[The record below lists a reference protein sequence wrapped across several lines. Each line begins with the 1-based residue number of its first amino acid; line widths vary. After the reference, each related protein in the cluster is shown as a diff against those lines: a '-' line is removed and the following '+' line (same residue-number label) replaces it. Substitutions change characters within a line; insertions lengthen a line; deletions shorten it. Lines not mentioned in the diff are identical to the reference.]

1 MSAKP
6 KPQSSQ
12 NASEEHE
19 LVLPADF
26 RMTKQ
31 RREVYEVLMQHRNH
45 PTASEVFMHAKEHMP
60 TISLATVYNCLET
73 LTHAGLVKQVNVD
86 REPSRYCANLQ
97 EHGHFFCGGCG
108 EVSDIDLKSGCQAK
122 QIMKL
127 PRGTTIE
134 QLEVSVKGTCPA
146 CSKKNQSNN

>member
-1 MSAKP
+1 MSMKATP
-6 KPQSSQ
+6 IPPTG
-12 NASEEHE
+12 NGDEHE

-60 TISLATVYNCLET
+60 GISLATVYNCLET

-97 EHGHFFCGGCG
+97 EHGHFFCSDCG
-108 EVSDIDLKSGCQAK
+108 EVADIELKPGCKAN
-122 QIMKL
+122 QIMRL
-127 PRGTTIE
+127 PRGTIVE
-134 QLEVSVKGTCPA
+134 QLDVALKGTCPA
-146 CSKKNQSNN
+146 CSKGRQANN